1 LVFCPILYRLS
12 LQSLPLW
19 FTIFTALVRNLQLL
33 GFENYIFA
41 VLAYVFCFLVL
52 LNYFFWQKNLLNM
65 SCKDYK
71 NKKLSTF
78 TKLKTKILEGAKHLI
93 NWIENPF
100 SERR

>member
-1 LVFCPILYRLS
+1 
-12 LQSLPLW
+12 
-19 FTIFTALVRNLQLL
+19 
-33 GFENYIFA
+33 
-41 VLAYVFCFLVL
+41 
-52 LNYFFWQKNLLNM
+52 M
-65 SCKDYK
+65 SCKGYK